1 MYLLW
6 IGVVCVL
13 LKLLE
18 IGPVG
23 EWSWWWVL
31 VPLAAAA
38 LWFEVF
44 EKLLGFDR
52 RAAEQAEAERQRR
65 ERVAQQFRESL
76 RR

>member
-52 RAAEQAEAERQRR
+52 RATEPVEAERQRR
-65 ERVAQQFRESL
+65 HRIADQFRQL
-76 RR
+76 FRR